1 MQIIAFLSGLYYSKI
16 LGPGVPS
23 IVVCPATVLKQWV
36 EEFHRWWPPL
46 RVAILHASGS
56 GIRIGNTNMDDF
68 DVDDMEFDE
77 NLEDEE
83 YEPDRRGRSAG
94 KKKKSRSRRSLFSK
108 KSGKK
113 AAGVVDRFIKNGNRR
128 NEVREALRE

>member
-1 MQIIAFLSGLYYSKI
+1 
-16 LGPGVPS
+16 
-23 IVVCPATVLKQWV
+23 VLKQWV

-56 GIRIGNTNMDDF
+56 GIRIGGTNMDDF

-77 NLEDEE
+77 NLDDEE
-83 YEPDRRGRSAG
+83 YEPDRRGRFAG
-94 KKKKSRSRRSLFSK
+94 KKKKTRARRSLFSK

-113 AAGVVDRFIKNGNRR
+113 AAGVVDQFIKKGDKKKKGEENPASIILTLRLLY
-128 NEVREALRE
+128 NEWNA